1 MVLRFSPPIA
11 FSDACSTARAS
22 CADTG
27 ADSPTARTNITNL
40 FTISPPESASAR
52 SRRCATRQAS
62 AGRAD
67 RVRGPRRR
75 TGRRAVCQGPII
87 PATRNHEGALSR
99 AHTEFTKKTQE
110 IRDDD
115 DEVGVPRIR
124 VGAGWMLN
132 RAGSGIHWGV
142 QGRGGSPFGW
152 RRECQARWLQR
163 YAGTAGT
170 PADREV
176 RPRQRQLALRGTD
189 AKRSQR
195 SAGV

>member
-1 MVLRFSPPIA
+1 MVLRFSPPIV

-22 CADTG
+22 CANTG

-40 FTISPPESASAR
+40 FTISPPESASAH
-52 SRRCATRQAS
+52 SAT
-62 AGRAD
+62 AD
-67 RVRGPRRR
+67 RPLGSVPWAYNPRNPERRR
-75 TGRRAVCQGPII
+75 RAF
-87 PATRNHEGALSR
+87 AR

-115 DEVGVPRIR
+115 AEVGVPRIR

-132 RAGSGIHWGV
+132 RAGSGVQWGFP
-142 QGRGGSPFGW
+142 GRGGSAFGR
-152 RRECQARWLQR
+152 RRECEAGWLQR
-163 YAGTAGT
+163 HAGAPGT

-176 RPRQRQLALRGTD
+176 RPRQWQLALRRPH
-189 AKRSQR
+189 AQRSQR